1 MPILSIWKFL
11 VLITSATFCAQYI
24 EDISFYITI
33 SRKADLQGFMG
44 FVFEKALTEKMGSQ
58 ALDEANIG
66 INNVKKNVC
75 ERGQSSSLNVDR

>member
-1 MPILSIWKFL
+1 
-11 VLITSATFCAQYI
+11 
-24 EDISFYITI
+24 
-33 SRKADLQGFMG
+33 MG